1 MLYGC
6 LGLSGLVVIFLFG
19 LCLVIGFGLQS
30 GYLAGTEVLRGGE
43 LPERQ
48 RTEIAK
54 IVNLRPG
61 ERILYFYCA
70 GFVVAEDGNL
80 ITNQRVISY
89 EERDGETLVYQAEYG
104 QIVDVEMT
112 PGSFMEDT
120 LLKIIPANQDY
131 DFFLLLSIE
140 NGGDKKFYQELLKQ
154 WEMATE

>member
-6 LGLSGLVVIFLFG
+6 LGASGFVVILSLG
-19 LCLVIGFGLQS
+19 LCLLLGFGLQS
-30 GYLAGTEVLRGGE
+30 GYLAATEVLSGSK
-43 LPERQ
+43 LPEHQ
-48 RTEIAK
+48 RTEIVK

-61 ERILYFYCA
+61 ERILYYYCA

-89 EERDGETLVYQAEYG
+89 EERDGETLVYEAEYD

-112 PGSFMEDT
+112 RGSFTEDT
-120 LLKIIPANQDY
+120 VLKIIPANLDY
-131 DFFLLLSIE
+131 DFFLLLSVE
-140 NGGDKKFYQELLKQ
+140 NDGDQKFYQELLKQ